1 MAMPIGI
8 GVLMILNGRRDK
20 PRTRSAENSL
30 VESRS
35 PTQIHKPGLI
45 WTALSM
51 PLFERWMNKL
61 RRFVGT
67 VPLKFL
73 IAFQK
78 SIKGEKLETLLNEL
92 GFLGMKL
99 IDWWIAFTMSQYY
112 RRY

>member
-45 WTALSM
+45 WTALLM

-67 VPLKFL
+67 DPLKFL

-78 SIKGEKLETLLNEL
+78 SIMGEKLETLLNEL

-99 IDWWIAFTMSQYY
+99 IDWWIAFIMSQYY